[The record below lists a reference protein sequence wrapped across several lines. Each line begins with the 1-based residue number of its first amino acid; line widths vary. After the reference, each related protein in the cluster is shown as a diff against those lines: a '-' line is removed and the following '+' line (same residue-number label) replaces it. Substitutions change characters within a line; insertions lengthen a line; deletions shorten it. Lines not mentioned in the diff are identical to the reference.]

1 MSTAGSN
8 KLRML
13 YIMVELL
20 EKSDET
26 NKIST
31 KMFTEMLERNGISAE
46 RKSIASDIR
55 ALKEWGMDIEY
66 SKVKPAGYYVCSREF
81 ELPELKLL
89 VDAVQASKFITVKK
103 SRELIRKLGNL
114 ASKGEA
120 DLINRQ
126 VHVINRIKTQNE
138 SIYYNVDKIHSA
150 ISNNAKISFE
160 YYKWNTD
167 KKLVPRNDGKP
178 LVVSPWALTWDD
190 ENYYM
195 LGYDEA
201 AGIIKHYRVDKMKN
215 IRRIR
220 AKRKGE
226 EVFAG
231 YDMAQFAKG
240 TFGMYGGEEY
250 KVTLQCESHLI
261 GPILDRFGT
270 DMIVANME
278 EDCFQVHRDIVVS
291 GQFFGWLAGLG
302 PGVKIVAP
310 AEVREQ
316 YKEWLRRLLEYEEET
331 E

>member
-13 YIMVELL
+13 YIMEELL

-66 SKVKPAGYYVCSREF
+66 SKVNPAGYYVCSREF

-114 ASKGEA
+114 ASKSEA

-167 KKLVPRNDGKP
+167 KKLVPRNDGN
-178 LVVSPWALTWDD
+178 A
-190 ENYYM
+190 
-195 LGYDEA
+195 
-201 AGIIKHYRVDKMKN
+201 
-215 IRRIR
+215 
-220 AKRKGE
+220 
-226 EVFAG
+226 
-231 YDMAQFAKG
+231 
-240 TFGMYGGEEY
+240 
-250 KVTLQCESHLI
+250 
-261 GPILDRFGT
+261 
-270 DMIVANME
+270 
-278 EDCFQVHRDIVVS
+278 
-291 GQFFGWLAGLG
+291 
-302 PGVKIVAP
+302 
-310 AEVREQ
+310 
-316 YKEWLRRLLEYEEET
+316 
-331 E
+331 